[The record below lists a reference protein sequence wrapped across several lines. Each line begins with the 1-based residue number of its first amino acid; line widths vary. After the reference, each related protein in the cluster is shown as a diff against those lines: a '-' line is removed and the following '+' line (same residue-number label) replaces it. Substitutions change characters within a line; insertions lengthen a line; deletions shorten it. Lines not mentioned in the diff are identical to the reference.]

1 MSGMAGEQIGD
12 HALLVGI
19 QNDLLTPR
27 ILVLKRLL
35 EQSARTDFAGLEPQ
49 NAFAR
54 RILFALYRN
63 REGRVFELA
72 YTLGSDM
79 AQVSRGLATLRQDG
93 LVNTRRQRDPYTL
106 TVEGEKLGQQLFV
119 IAEQREA
126 RLLRG
131 LETGETIELVAML
144 IHLQARASAL
154 LGEELA
160 MARPE
165 GETSELAAAQTEFAT
180 RVHPLLY
187 NLANTVLRTAT
198 ASFKRLA
205 GVSQFEWRVLVNM
218 ADRPAI
224 SFADLVHHIGVDK
237 GQLSRTLNSLE
248 LSGLI
253 VRKDDGSGAP
263 RRLDLTAKG
272 RRIYRLMLE
281 DSERRNSLIIEGL
294 RPVHI
299 ERLRAQLDR
308 LIANAVAMTPTA

>member
-1 MSGMAGEQIGD
+1 MTGERNGD

-19 QNDLLTPR
+19 QNDLLSPR
-27 ILVLKRLL
+27 ILLLKRLL
-35 EQSARTDFAGLEPQ
+35 EQSARTDFAGLEPE
-49 NAFAR
+49 NAFTR

-79 AQVSRGLATLRQDG
+79 AQVSRGLAALRKDG
-93 LVNTRRQRDPYTL
+93 LVNTKRQRDPYTL
-106 TVEGEKLGQQLFV
+106 TADGEKLGKQLFV

-126 RLLRG
+126 RLLQG
-131 LETGETIELVAML
+131 LETGEIIELVAML
-144 IHLQARASAL
+144 IHLQGRANTL
-154 LGEELA
+154 LAEELA
-160 MARPE
+160 LTRPE
-165 GETSELAAAQTEFAT
+165 GEQSELPAAQTEFAT

-198 ASFKRLA
+198 AAFKRLA

-224 SFADLVHHIGVDK
+224 PFASLVEHIGVDK
-237 GQLSRTLNSLE
+237 GQLSRTLNALE
-248 LSGLI
+248 QSGLI
-253 VRKDDGSGAP
+253 VRTEDGSGAP

-272 RRIYRLMLE
+272 RRVYRLMLA
-281 DSERRNSLIIEGL
+281 DSEQRNSLIIEGL
-294 RPVHI
+294 RPVHL

-308 LIANAVAMTPTA
+308 LITNAVTMAPEA